1 CLDVAVTVLLA
12 VSTWAWANAETAAT
26 SDAAETP
33 ATNQRENF
41 TCFMYFLKRTGYWD
55 ESLFENQMRI
65 SATRLWET
73 GYQQTRIN
81 KLEIPGNTSQKTYE
95 R

>member
-1 CLDVAVTVLLA
+1 
-12 VSTWAWANAETAAT
+12 
-26 SDAAETP
+26 
-33 ATNQRENF
+33 
-41 TCFMYFLKRTGYWD
+41 MYFLKRTGYWD